1 MEIRRLHN
9 KADQNNE
16 SNGFH
21 ILKFTAPERS
31 VISYQPMH
39 WVFCV
44 DKSGSMSTLSLKD
57 NKTRLDH
64 VKCTL
69 IRIVEYLQSL
79 CNTVSRSYV
88 IDIVWFSGDIK
99 TSSITLD
106 ATTDTAGFI
115 KEINDVT
122 ANGMTNMSAAIRKA
136 TNLIL
141 EHPTEMKST
150 MVVLSDGEITAGI
163 SDPNY
168 ILELVNECYSKL
180 TQNFTPVFVGYG
192 TEQSSSLLST
202 LSNTPNGE
210 YHCVESVEGAGVVY
224 GEIVHSTLYECI
236 KDMKIDVVGYKI
248 YDFEKNTWESS
259 LTVGKIA
266 SGAKRVWH
274 LRGNNNENCRIEVK
288 ATFRMLNIIDT
299 GDRWSQCILTTA
311 NAIEPDINTT
321 DRECYT
327 YYLRQQV
334 LELLAES
341 KEYIK
346 NMHNLF
352 RRNTPPPA
360 PRLRRQPINQLNTL
374 SIQSQDI
381 DVDLFEPAP
390 TLSPIRMNENGV
402 SFESPRPP
410 VPTPAQLL
418 KKKLLD
424 KMDEIKAYIIQD
436 GDETGILGALCD
448 DLYICSIALKSSR
461 GLTYILAR
469 QTSQGN
475 QRAYNALGVDDLED
489 DSDTDHQLSD
499 NMVSPYASQQ
509 VGEVIRGVSQ
519 PF

>member
-1 MEIRRLHN
+1 
-9 KADQNNE
+9 
-16 SNGFH
+16 
-21 ILKFTAPERS
+21 
-31 VISYQPMH
+31 
-39 WVFCV
+39 
-44 DKSGSMSTLSLKD
+44 
-57 NKTRLDH
+57 
-64 VKCTL
+64 
-69 IRIVEYLQSL
+69 
-79 CNTVSRSYV
+79 
-88 IDIVWFSGDIK
+88 
-99 TSSITLD
+99 
-106 ATTDTAGFI
+106 
-115 KEINDVT
+115 
-122 ANGMTNMSAAIRKA
+122 
-136 TNLIL
+136 
-141 EHPTEMKST
+141 
-150 MVVLSDGEITAGI
+150 
-163 SDPNY
+163 
-168 ILELVNECYSKL
+168 
-180 TQNFTPVFVGYG
+180 
-192 TEQSSSLLST
+192 
-202 LSNTPNGE
+202 
-210 YHCVESVEGAGVVY
+210 
-224 GEIVHSTLYECI
+224 
-236 KDMKIDVVGYKI
+236 
-248 YDFEKNTWESS
+248 
-259 LTVGKIA
+259 
-266 SGAKRVWH
+266 
-274 LRGNNNENCRIEVK
+274 
-288 ATFRMLNIIDT
+288 
-299 GDRWSQCILTTA
+299 
-311 NAIEPDINTT
+311 
-321 DRECYT
+321 
-327 YYLRQQV
+327 
-334 LELLAES
+334 
-341 KEYIK
+341 
-346 NMHNLF
+346 MHNLF